1 MPRSISLRRSRHR
14 SRGQSLAE
22 FAIVFPV
29 LMLIIG
35 GIVQFGIIFAAQ
47 NALTQAVRDTGRWA
61 ATQQF
66 DPCRKIPNLASTA
79 DGIAR
84 TSTVFGYN
92 AGQWIARYLAY
103 PDNAPLPP
111 TPPDSR
117 GLEAVWSTP
126 DASPTCPPTDN
137 TQTWY
142 VTVRGSSVAPTFF
155 PFFPTSW
162 ANLVIEAQYRMEPK
176 P

>member
-1 MPRSISLRRSRHR
+1 LRSKRR

-22 FAIVFPV
+22 FAIVFPI
-29 LMLIIG
+29 LMLIVG
-35 GIVQFGIIFAAQ
+35 GIVQFGVIFAAQ

-61 ATQQF
+61 ATQQA
-66 DPCRKIPNLASTA
+66 DPCRSSATLASAA

-84 TSTVFGYN
+84 KSTIVGYS
-92 AGQWIARYLAY
+92 AGQWSAAY
-103 PDNAPLPP
+103 VAYADNTALPA
-111 TPPDSR
+111 TPPNPR

-126 DASPTCPPTDN
+126 DGSPTCPPTDN
-137 TQTWY
+137 TQTWF

-162 ANLVIEAQYRMEPK
+162 SSLFVEAQYRMEPK